1 MTSPLFRPP
10 LLFFFPSFFFPYGG
24 LKRRA
29 AICNPTPL
37 TCDGVICGFLLI
49 LVVVRVAMGVVGQ
62 GADILVGVA
71 VDVVAVAVHAQRQ
84 QQEASHDSPSH
95 RPHRRALHRH
105 RIQLRAFCCI
115 QRQNPVWLA
124 TTTIW
129 RMDKTNIHDK
139 QMHKIKK
146 KGHLLSLWGGDV
158 AQLVKL
164 QAGRLPTR
172 IQLPKTARGFS
183 PHQLSVQTL
192 LSHESICMC
201 HGSSVEMTM
210 AKIGNVENAKA

>member
-1 MTSPLFRPP
+1 
-10 LLFFFPSFFFPYGG
+10 
-24 LKRRA
+24 
-29 AICNPTPL
+29 
-37 TCDGVICGFLLI
+37 
-49 LVVVRVAMGVVGQ
+49 MGVVGQ
-62 GADILVGVA
+62 GADVLVGVA

-146 KGHLLSLWGGDV
+146 KRTSTFSLGWGCSSVGK
-158 AQLVKL
+158 ASGR
-164 QAGRLPTR
+164 QAADTDSTPQNSQGF
-172 IQLPKTARGFS
+172 FS
-183 PHQLSVQTL
+183 PSTFSADSL
-192 LSHESICMC
+192 
-201 HGSSVEMTM
+201 
-210 AKIGNVENAKA
+210 KP